1 VGDKSDGGS
10 FGELA
15 LMYNQ
20 PRAATCKAKTDLA
33 LWAIDADT
41 YRRILMGSTL
51 RKRKTYEDFLE
62 KVSHHTTRRLLPPPA
77 SAPAPHTRIR
87 TRKQWNVSSR
97 HTPLSDTM
105 LTPLLYLLW
114 PSKVEILSEVDRYE
128 RMTLAD
134 ALESAN
140 FSDGD
145 VIIKQGDAGSEF
157 FIIMEGTVVVTQTN
171 DAGET
176 GEVARLGTSKYFG
189 KPVSRPR
196 SCPVPVR
203 RL

>member
-1 VGDKSDGGS
+1 
-10 FGELA
+10 
-15 LMYNQ
+15 
-20 PRAATCKAKTDLA
+20 
-33 LWAIDADT
+33 
-41 YRRILMGSTL
+41 
-51 RKRKTYEDFLE
+51 
-62 KVSHHTTRRLLPPPA
+62 
-77 SAPAPHTRIR
+77 
-87 TRKQWNVSSR
+87 
-97 HTPLSDTM
+97 
-105 LTPLLYLLW
+105 
-114 PSKVEILSEVDRYE
+114 
-128 RMTLAD
+128 MTLAD

-189 KPVSRPR
+189 KLVSRPR

-203 RL
+203 RLMEPHYGTLPTLSMIRLLSHHPPSSSPLYYALVTVITLRRDCPTEQRQAPRHVHGQRRCQVRQGAPGHLRAHPGPHL